1 MDALK
6 KTPRPA
12 GEQRMDTTVAVTRC
26 ENYDRAG
33 VARALARQLELLGGF
48 ERFVKPGD
56 RVLIKP
62 NFIAPRSHRHAA
74 QTHPAVVLEMARLL
88 KDCGARPFV
97 GDSPAWA
104 NVYSCARKLG
114 LDTELARLAVP
125 LTQLNRPTA
134 CRLSEKNPR
143 VAISSK
149 ALEADVIIN
158 LPKFKTH
165 QQLLATFA
173 VKNMFGCVSGK
184 RKALWHF
191 RRGRIEEFC
200 ELLIE
205 IYRYL
210 APAVTIIDAVAAM
223 DRGGPIRGRDRQ
235 LGWLIGGTDPIACE
249 RICCELIGLTPED
262 VPIIRAAQ
270 ALGFGCRREQIELRG
285 DDYSHLVCADFE
297 LPQLVP
303 VRFSLPHLCR
313 SVCKQIVLL
322 ARSVRER

>member
-1 MDALK
+1 
-6 KTPRPA
+6 
-12 GEQRMDTTVAVTRC
+12 
-26 ENYDRAG
+26 
-33 VARALARQLELLGGF
+33 
-48 ERFVKPGD
+48 
-56 RVLIKP
+56 
-62 NFIAPRSHRHAA
+62 
-74 QTHPAVVLEMARLL
+74 
-88 KDCGARPFV
+88 
-97 GDSPAWA
+97 
-104 NVYSCARKLG
+104 
-114 LDTELARLAVP
+114 
-125 LTQLNRPTA
+125 
-134 CRLSEKNPR
+134 
-143 VAISSK
+143 
-149 ALEADVIIN
+149 VIIN

-210 APAVTIIDAVAAM
+210 APAV
-223 DRGGPIRGRDRQ
+223 RDRQ